1 MTLYENI
8 KRLRLNRKLSQSE
21 LARLVGYS
29 NRTTIAKIEAGKIDI
44 PQSKIVEFA
53 KALYVDPIS
62 LMGLN
67 SKTSASS
74 EQNATDPHVKTPNA
88 NLMSKDERDIQKRLQ
103 SILDDLDS
111 NTALSFYN
119 GDQEMDEDTKNL
131 LRISLENSICLAK
144 ERAKQ
149 KFIPN
154 KYKNK

>member
-1 MTLYENI
+1 
-8 KRLRLNRKLSQSE
+8 
-21 LARLVGYS
+21 
-29 NRTTIAKIEAGKIDI
+29 
-44 PQSKIVEFA
+44 
-53 KALYVDPIS
+53 
-62 LMGLN
+62 MGLN
-67 SKTSASS
+67 SNTSASS
-74 EQNATDPHVKTPNA
+74 EQNATNPHVKIQNI

-103 SILDDLDS
+103 SILDDLDA

-131 LRISLENSICLAK
+131 LRISLKNSICLAK